1 MQRYIIT
8 ERRGTDGLRLEKD
21 AEVPQL
27 KGPNDVSTGFEGL
40 NLLANLVGPNQ
51 H

>member
-8 ERRGTDGLRLEKD
+8 ERRGTEGLRLEKD

-27 KGPNDVSTGFEGL
+27 KGPNDVS
-40 NLLANLVGPNQ
+40 PNVVLKFIC
-51 H
+51 